1 MASTSNAQAQ
11 PMEDIHSCQT
21 HTEQPG
27 YNYLPPTH
35 QETVNVQPVYST
47 QMYPHINTQ
56 QTGSTVVLVVS
67 SSVIR
72 LINFIMDHSPFRQTF
87 ELGIFIRTGGGK
99 SILNFVKW

>member
-11 PMEDIHSCQT
+11 RMEDIHSCQT

-27 YNYLPPTH
+27 YNYPPPTH

-47 QMYPHINTQ
+47 QMYPHINAQ

-87 ELGIFIRTGGGK
+87 ELGIFIRTDRK
-99 SILNFVKW
+99 SILNLVKW